1 MKRLLETSEYE
12 DNDYDEKQLIESV
25 SESILPDDFLEKHS
39 LEFHKACRHI
49 IGIDKSLVEI
59 ILKGDFPLF
68 LKDKQQGNFQFCYD
82 KLASAIISQQI
93 SGTAAKSIKKRL
105 MDRFDNRF
113 PGFREMHD
121 ELADVS
127 KRQEIQKCGFSA
139 RKMEYIESLTNYFCE
154 KEDSIKDLFANGTDD
169 EIVEQLTK
177 NVKGIGPWS
186 SKMFLITGLSRMDVF
201 APDDLGIARGFSKYL
216 SDKPLLVE
224 ELKRNRLSVKRSK
237 IKHKKLNWVIYDDD
251 LMEKFAAQ
259 FSPYRSVL
267 MFVFWRMAA
276 TNVEAMANNEKEFIN
291 S

>member
-1 MKRLLETSEYE
+1 MKRPLEADGHVE
-12 DNDYDEKQLIESV
+12 NGGEKQIIDSV
-25 SESILPDDFLEKHS
+25 AESIIPDDFLEKHS
-39 LEFHKACRHI
+39 FEFHKACDRVI
-49 IGIDKSLVEI
+49 RIDKSLAEI

-68 LKDKQQGNFQFCYD
+68 LKDRDQVDFKSYYD

-105 MDRFDNRF
+105 MDHFGNRF
-113 PGFREMHD
+113 PAFKEMHS
-121 ELADVS
+121 ELVDPI
-127 KRQEIQKCGFSA
+127 KRQEIQACGFSA

-169 EIVEQLTK
+169 EIVGQLTQ
-177 NVKGIGPWS
+177 NIKGIGPWS
-186 SKMFLITGLSRMDVF
+186 SKMFLLTGLARMDVF

-224 ELKRNRLSVKRSK
+224 ELKRDRLTIKRSK

-259 FSPYRSVL
+259 FSPYRSIL
-267 MFVFWRMAA
+267 MFIFWRMAA

-291 S
+291 N